1 MNELD
6 LDKLLSMEDPLP
18 EAKPKPE
25 PEAPTPMPTEPEPAP
40 EPETDP
46 DAEKLPQLTKLQRTG
61 IAVLTALIL
70 AIGFF
75 AGYLFRAAPA
85 PEQTTAPPV
94 TTAPPISTVPPS
106 GDSALPVKEIY
117 SDSFFLCHAYQ
128 QAVEI
133 ITKGEQRSFSDGI
146 SQYRLGETAGLYRSD
161 LGYHNVWIR
170 IELTQA
176 GKERFGDGASL
187 KLDRDLISTI
197 DWNEIHL
204 SATPYYSGSDS
215 TVDGWLVHGWMPE
228 QASLSFQ
235 IVYTA
240 GERHRLTS
248 VSISPVVCEGNL
260 AQYSTAALTRLVL
273 HDGIFWRTHSGGLP
287 EDLSDSPALAALSQR
302 ESCIPIL
309 MEYLLKGDT
318 AEQKRA
324 MTTLRHDAFLDLMS
338 SADRRAFY
346 DMVDDY
352 FSVTVYKECLTQA
365 QTPPLVGERYGITYL
380 LDNENAYRL
389 GSPIPEP
396 AEGEDP
402 INFIARV
409 DLSEYYITQYRDS
422 WRLEAGDLL
431 TWRYVNDEGQV
442 AGWFVFGH
450 LSNGGQIEFQLI
462 DASGSNIP
470 LYTKECAI
478 APQSGLVF
486 AKSPSANDTSGDV
499 LPQKFAYAD
508 NLMVCYAYQEAPRLH
523 TTPGGSG
530 GRLEAGAENYTLWEI
545 PAELADLDP
554 SEYNVWIRIELTE
567 EGRKKYTD
575 PGAVWLEEHI
585 YMGRLGIVPY
595 YTPSGAL
602 EGWFILGCATYNSSV
617 PLQRQ
622 GINPNNPIRF
632 FITPHLLWPADES
645 VLLTTDLLV
654 EQILTDDAMWNSMG
668 DKLPDDLSERP
679 LLRELSRR
687 TNCIDMLLRYY
698 AHSPATV
705 WSRIDLTLQHPS
717 FARQMTPE
725 QQTLCA
731 QRDQPRFSVETLSQR
746 LTEYADGSDHYF
758 TDGTTSWR
766 ISEAVP
772 EAVKYI
778 DPHEFNCYAQVTLS
792 DFCRQVGYGGWFL
805 RVRADG
811 FITTLAAREYYD
823 DSGALAGWFVY
834 GKLSGETEVTF
845 WLENENA
852 KTVESISLPLSPLA

>member
-6 LDKLLSMEDPLP
+6 FDKLLSMEDPLP

-25 PEAPTPMPTEPEPAP
+25 PEPAAPTPMPTEPEP
-40 EPETDP
+40 EPE
-46 DAEKLPQLTKLQRTG
+46 AEPAEMPNLTKPQRIG
-61 IAVLTALIL
+61 ITVLTALVL

-75 AGYLFRAAPA
+75 AGYLFRSAPT

-106 GDSALPVKEIY
+106 SDSALPVKEIY

-187 KLDRDLISTI
+187 KLDRNLVSTI
-197 DWNEIHL
+197 DWEEIHL

-235 IVYTA
+235 VIYTG

-302 ESCIPIL
+302 ESSISVL
-309 MEYLLKGDT
+309 MEYLLTGSSS
-318 AEQKRA
+318 EQKRA
-324 MTTLRHDAFLDLMS
+324 MATLKHKAFLDLMS

-352 FSVTVYKECLTQA
+352 FSVTVYKERLTQV

-380 LDNENAYRL
+380 LDSENAYRL

-470 LYTKECAI
+470 LYTKECTI

-575 PGAVWLEEHI
+575 SSAVWLEEHI

-654 EQILTDDAMWNSMG
+654 EQILTDDAMWNTMG

-705 WSRIDLTLQHPS
+705 WSRIDLILQHPS

-725 QQTLCA
+725 QQALWA

-746 LTEYADGSDHYF
+746 LTEYADGNDHYF

-778 DPHEFNCYAQVTLS
+778 DPHEFNCYTRVTLS
-792 DFCRQVGYGGWFL
+792 DFCRQVGYDGWFL

-834 GKLSGETEVTF
+834 GKLSGEAEVTF

>member
-6 LDKLLSMEDPLP
+6 LDKLLSMEESIPA
-18 EAKPKPE
+18 AKPQPEQKPE
-25 PEAPTPMPTEPEPAP
+25 PPATTPPDPAP
-40 EPETDP
+40 EETP
-46 DAEKLPQLTKLQRTG
+46 AEMPKLTKPQLVSLT
-61 IAVLTALIL
+61 VLTALVL

-75 AGYLFRAAPA
+75 AGYLFRSTPT

-106 GDSALPVKEIY
+106 SDSALPVKEIY

-133 ITKGEQRSFSDGI
+133 ITEGEQRSFCDGA

-176 GKERFGDGASL
+176 GKERFGNGASL

-197 DWNEIHL
+197 DWDEIHL

-215 TVDGWLVHGWMPE
+215 TVDGWLLHGWMPE
-228 QASLSFQ
+228 QAALSFQ
-235 IVYTA
+235 IVYTG
-240 GERHRLTS
+240 GERHRLPG

-287 EDLSDSPALAALSQR
+287 EDLSDSHALAALSQR

-324 MTTLRHDAFLDLMS
+324 MATLRHKAFLDLMS

-352 FSVTVYKECLTQA
+352 FSVTVYKERLTQV

-380 LDNENAYRL
+380 LDSENAYRL

-431 TWRYVNDEGQV
+431 AWRYVNDEGQV

-450 LSNGGQIEFQLI
+450 LSGGTTLEFQLI
-462 DASGSNIP
+462 NTSSTNIP
-470 LYTKECAI
+470 IYTKECTI

-486 AKSPSANDTSGDV
+486 AKSPSANDASGDV

-523 TTPGGSG
+523 TTPGASG

-575 PGAVWLEEHI
+575 PGAVWLEEHS
-585 YMGRLGIVPY
+585 YRGRLGIVPY

-602 EGWFILGCATYNSSV
+602 EGWFVFGCAIRNDSV

-632 FITPHLLWPADES
+632 FITPHLLWQVDES
-645 VLLTTDLLV
+645 VLTPCDLLV
-654 EQILTDDAMWNSMG
+654 EQILTDDAMWNTMG

-705 WSRIDLTLQHPS
+705 WSRIDLILQHPS

-725 QQTLCA
+725 QQALWA

-746 LTEYADGSDHYF
+746 LTEYTDGSDHYF

-778 DPHEFNCYAQVTLS
+778 DPHELNCYAQVTLS
-792 DFCRQVGYGGWFL
+792 DFCQQVGYDGWFL

-834 GKLSGETEVTF
+834 GKLTGDSDVNL

-852 KTVESISLPLSPLA
+852 KTVESISLPLAPLA